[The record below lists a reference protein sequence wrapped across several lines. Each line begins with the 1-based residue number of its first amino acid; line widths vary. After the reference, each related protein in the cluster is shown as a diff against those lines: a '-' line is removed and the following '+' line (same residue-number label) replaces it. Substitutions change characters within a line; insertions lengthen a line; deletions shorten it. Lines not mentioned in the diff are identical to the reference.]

1 MIWGKFF
8 EQVLLNGGCSFHLLA
23 FAFRFLSQMSLRF
36 VISNSNAV
44 RCATLAVRWGSFCME
59 QVTHQNFA
67 GASRLLAVNSPMN
80 KRGLLSVIVFLG
92 LCFSLAAQ
100 QAFGS
105 PPGHG
110 SALTLAQLRSMTAA
124 NNGSILL
131 QPSLFNSL
139 DNPVFGFPFQNRDVF
154 SLATTFNLMGSAP
167 QSFLP
172 FSSAMELP
180 RASVPA
186 TSAKDPPDRPF
197 DLRPNYYVTGEV
209 GFLYGRST
217 GKFGGDYKE
226 GYILGEVGNE
236 KMQISV
242 GAAFEDWNGRVPRWG
257 R

>member
-1 MIWGKFF
+1 
-8 EQVLLNGGCSFHLLA
+8 
-23 FAFRFLSQMSLRF
+23 
-36 VISNSNAV
+36 
-44 RCATLAVRWGSFCME
+44 ME
-59 QVTHQNFA
+59 HVAHQNFTGA
-67 GASRLLAVNSPMN
+67 GDPLAVNSPMN
-80 KRGLLSVIVFLG
+80 KRRLLPVVVFLG
-92 LCFSLAAQ
+92 LCFLLAAQ
-100 QAFGS
+100 QAPGS
-105 PPGHG
+105 PPAHG
-110 SALTLAQLRSMTAA
+110 GAFTLAQLRSMTAA
-124 NNGSILL
+124 NNGSVLL

-139 DNPVFGFPFQNRDVF
+139 DNPVFGFPFQNRDAF

-186 TSAKDPPDRPF
+186 TSAKDPPDQPF

-217 GKFGGDYKE
+217 GKFGGEYKE
-226 GYILGEVGNE
+226 AYILGEVGNE

-242 GAAFEDWNGRVPRWG
+242 GASYEDWNGRLPRWG